1 MSNLGDNQR
10 INKII
15 YQSWHRGCKE
25 TDIILG
31 DFAKSEVAGFDDTKL
46 ATYEALIAED
56 DWDIY
61 NWFVEK
67 DKTPKKYQELI
78 SEIKLFSERKL
89 SLA

>member
-1 MSNLGDNQR
+1 MSNKDE

-31 DFAKSEVAGFDDTKL
+31 DFAKSNVPSFDDKKL
-46 ATYEALIAED
+46 GLYKKLISED

-61 NWFVEK
+61 NWFVGR
-67 DKTPKKYQELI
+67 DKTPTEYQILI
-78 SEIKLFSERKL
+78 EEIKDFSQNKFN
-89 SLA
+89 S

>member
-1 MSNLGDNQR
+1 MSNLGDYQR

-31 DFAKSEVAGFDDTKL
+31 DFAKSEVAGFDDIKL
-46 ATYEALIAED
+46 ATYEELIAED

-61 NWFVEK
+61 NWFVDK
-67 DKTPKKYQELI
+67 DETPKKYQELI

-89 SLA
+89 LLT